1 MEHKIAHKA
10 GGAVGAHFF
19 LVCQNAYRS
28 VFRLFHT
35 QLRLQRGIGAHT
47 VIVAVRADHTA
58 VKAHIRR
65 LDGRNGLQLRAGKI
79 TFGDAVFLVQ
89 ERQRIQLDALF
100 QLFVRIRQ
108 RADHDIQLLAPQTVR
123 QRAFILLCAQVRQ
136 QVRHAKHRV
145 SRFLAQADFHLGA
158 VLAVHYTVQGQ
169 RRGSPLVFANP
180 TVIMRLEQRDV
191 AVLVQRIRFEVK
203 TRGINVRYHQTH
215 ALVQRALA
223 QRSQKHGLAA
233 VVVKN
238 LVTGF
243 ICNARALHRPIA
255 RRQRTAF
262 HLGSRLPLS
271 LGRVQKRLV
280 VHTEALGLRNRVRLF
295 IRNMRLCERQFFLQF
310 LAHALF
316 FFHCLHS
323 FILRIKREIFL
334 IIFIDLMHVQVHL
347 LIGECRK
354 SFSIRRIFRLLQQT
368 VHKPHAAVVRRRR
381 SGKIPVIACKA
392 GRKQI
397 CAEADV
403 HRRVEQI
410 VESNLLAGRD
420 LGFDPQKR
428 LVCDLHQPPCPH
440 LGFRLRLE
448 AAFSTDDGI
457 HLILVHSVLCGILLH
472 QRGIGA
478 RICHFLHGA
487 HRVLYEKNTR

>member
-1 MEHKIAHKA
+1 MGHGSAAAEIHLAKLAGLPQHIRPVQNVCYIGHHFRGSVIGAVFAAGTGVFCHHHTTVQVRGISFLQHVRERGVERRVHIRRQAFCILEHQFIVCALCVRKITQEMEHKIAHKA

-28 VFRLFHT
+28 VFRFLHP

-203 TRGINVRYHQTH
+203 TRGINVRHHQTH

-223 QRSQKHGLAA
+223 QRS
-233 VVVKN
+233 
-238 LVTGF
+238 
-243 ICNARALHRPIA
+243 
-255 RRQRTAF
+255 
-262 HLGSRLPLS
+262 
-271 LGRVQKRLV
+271 
-280 VHTEALGLRNRVRLF
+280 
-295 IRNMRLCERQFFLQF
+295 
-310 LAHALF
+310 
-316 FFHCLHS
+316 
-323 FILRIKREIFL
+323 
-334 IIFIDLMHVQVHL
+334 
-347 LIGECRK
+347 
-354 SFSIRRIFRLLQQT
+354 
-368 VHKPHAAVVRRRR
+368 
-381 SGKIPVIACKA
+381 
-392 GRKQI
+392 
-397 CAEADV
+397 
-403 HRRVEQI
+403 
-410 VESNLLAGRD
+410 
-420 LGFDPQKR
+420 
-428 LVCDLHQPPCPH
+428 
-440 LGFRLRLE
+440 
-448 AAFSTDDGI
+448 
-457 HLILVHSVLCGILLH
+457 
-472 QRGIGA
+472 
-478 RICHFLHGA
+478 
-487 HRVLYEKNTR
+487 